1 MQLTAFPVRLYLLCM
16 IKLRLIPVQPRRR
29 PQLILF
35 SLSVSDFV
43 TVFEIA
49 RGSNGV
55 FAEEVFRLLV
65 GIAALIGG
73 ATALIFQWKNG
84 GLKSWFGP
92 IFVIAWGLFWLHL
105 HNFPYVFGHINKLV
119 KAYRDGQYQVVEGP
133 VQMLYEQPATGHTKG
148 DIITVNGKQ
157 FEVNYFYLTP
167 AYRNTLAHGGVL
179 GGGVYARLYYYD
191 GEILRVD
198 IRK

>member
-1 MQLTAFPVRLYLLCM
+1 
-16 IKLRLIPVQPRRR
+16 
-29 PQLILF
+29 
-35 SLSVSDFV
+35 VSDFV

-49 RGSNGV
+49 RENNGV
-55 FAEEVFRLLV
+55 FAGEVFRLLV

-73 ATALIFQWKNG
+73 MTALIFQWKNNG
-84 GLKSWFGP
+84 AKSWFGP
-92 IFVIAWGLFWLHL
+92 VFVIAWGLLWVYL
-105 HNFPYVFGHINKLV
+105 HNFPYVFGHINSLV
-119 KAYRDGQYQVVEGP
+119 RAYRDGQYQVAEGS
-133 VQMLYEQPATGHTKG
+133 VQVLHEQPATGHTKG

-157 FEVNYFYLTP
+157 FEVNYFYATP

-179 GGGVYARLYYYD
+179 QSGVYARLYYYN

>member
-1 MQLTAFPVRLYLLCM
+1 M
-16 IKLRLIPVQPRRR
+16 ILAI
-29 PQLILF
+29 
-35 SLSVSDFV
+35 SDFA

-55 FAEEVFRLLV
+55 FADACFRLLV
-65 GIAALIGG
+65 GIGALIGG
-73 ATALIFQWKNG
+73 VTALVFKRKNN
-84 GLKSWFGP
+84 GLKSW
-92 IFVIAWGLFWLHL
+92 IAAVFAIVWSLLWLYL
-105 HNFPYVFGHINKLV
+105 HNFPHIFGHINNLV
-119 KAYRDGQYQVVEGP
+119 RAYHERQYQVVEGSVQVLQQQP
-133 VQMLYEQPATGHTKG
+133 VTGHTKG

-157 FEVNYFYLTP
+157 FEVNYFYATP

-179 GGGVYARLYYYD
+179 GSGVYARLYYHN